1 MLKLTSVTWN
11 ELDLNLLVFV
21 FVFFSKSCS
30 AHRQQCY
37 IPSLMTNFESEE
49 EKSVKL
55 FEITQR
61 KNVFVLFSV
70 NAVLA
75 FFWESLVP
83 CSGPC

>member
-1 MLKLTSVTWN
+1 
-11 ELDLNLLVFV
+11 
-21 FVFFSKSCS
+21 
-30 AHRQQCY
+30 
-37 IPSLMTNFESEE
+37 MTNFESEE

-75 FFWESLVP
+75 FF
-83 CSGPC
+83 